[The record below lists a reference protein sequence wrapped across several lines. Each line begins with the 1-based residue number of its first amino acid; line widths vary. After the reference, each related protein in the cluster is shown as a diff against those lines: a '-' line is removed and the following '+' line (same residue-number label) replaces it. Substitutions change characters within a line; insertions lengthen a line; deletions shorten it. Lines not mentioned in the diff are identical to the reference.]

1 MATRPGVKRHTIT
14 DIVATVYCEQKAVFD
29 RERGRIESRDVR
41 AKREEGIAQ
50 HKRFEDEGRRSAGH
64 QDRRC
69 FIATAVYGQDA
80 AETNFLRA
88 WRDRALMPSRAGR
101 VAVHLYYGVSPMLL
115 PALERHAKLARVI
128 RAMLDRLVRFLGMR

>member
-29 RERGRIESRDVR
+29 RERGRIESREVR
-41 AKREEGIAQ
+41 AKREDGIAQ
-50 HKRFEDEGRRSAGH
+50 HKRFENEGRRSAG

-88 WRDRALMPSRAGR
+88 WRDRTLMPSMTGRA
-101 VAVHLYYGVSPMLL
+101 AVRLYYRVSPMLL
-115 PALERHAKLARVI
+115 PALARHTRLARAI